1 MPQQSQC
8 NNVTRFTKVTLVSPS
23 SSSSLKVFF
32 FMRPSNLVPLFAF
45 AIVVGSALR
54 NDVVEPFPALLLSV
68 VIDHNFNDMINTSNS
83 RSNAL
88 DN

>member
-8 NNVTRFTKVTLVSPS
+8 NNVTRFTKVTLVSP